1 MNPPSNLGHVS
12 ASYVNLLFDWLDSA
26 HPELTCAMPFHRP
39 AAGELNRVQVEQWQA
54 MLDWAFQATQDP
66 AMPLKVA
73 AHVRPANMGL
83 LGYVASC
90 CNNLG
95 EAFAR
100 LQQFENLV
108 YSVNALNVALQ
119 GDQLILRWGA
129 ERGRPGHWVDSVAIG
144 VLLAFTRHLIASP
157 VYPLRVQ
164 FINPAPINPDDFTR
178 FFQCRVDFSCD
189 CTEVVWPVCLLDAP
203 LKAPDHVMREML
215 DQQAQL
221 LLRQL
226 KADDQAIPGLQK
238 AIQEAV
244 TAGVPVLEEV
254 ARRLCMSARTVQ
266 RRLHSQQSSFR
277 HELNLVRVEMA
288 KNCLRRGELGLADIA
303 NFLAYNDQSAF
314 THAFKR
320 AVGQS
325 PAQYRRENS
334 IAPSKR
340 A

>member
-12 ASYVNLLFDWLDSA
+12 ASYVNLLFDWLDCV
-26 HPELTCAMPFHRP
+26 HPELIKSMPFKRP
-39 AAGELNRVQVEQWQA
+39 AAGELNRVEVEQWRA
-54 MLDWAFQATQDP
+54 MLDWTFQAIKDP
-66 AMPLKVA
+66 AMPLNIA

-144 VLLAFTRHLIASP
+144 VLVAFTQHLIASP
-157 VYPLRVQ
+157 VYPQRVQ
-164 FINPAPINPDDFTR
+164 FINPVPVNPEQFNA
-178 FFQCRVDFSCD
+178 FFHCEVAFEAG
-189 CTEVVWPVCLLDAP
+189 CTEVIWPVGLLDVP
-203 LKAPDHVMREML
+203 LKSPDRVMRTML

-221 LLRQL
+221 LLKQL
-226 KADDQAIPGLQK
+226 KADEEYIPGLRQ
-238 AIQEAV
+238 AIQESV
-244 TAGVPVLEEV
+244 TAGKPVLNEV
-254 ARRLCMSARTVQ
+254 ARRLCMSARTLQ
-266 RRLHSQQSSFR
+266 RRLHDQNSGFR
-277 HELNLVRVEMA
+277 QELEMVRLEMA
-288 KNCLRRGELGLADIA
+288 KSCLEQGELTLADIA

-320 AVGQS
+320 VLGKS
-325 PAQYRRENS
+325 PARYRRENW
-334 IAPSKR
+334 IEPSKR